1 MRMSSVCVSC
11 GLPSTGGSFL
21 PPLPGFALFL
31 SFVVR
36 RLGVSYFTKLWSGG
50 PGMALRPLVSSLQRR
65 NGGLEKCRLLR
76 RRTPVFVSPAECM
89 PPKRV
94 APRAWAAA

>member
-1 MRMSSVCVSC
+1 M
-11 GLPSTGGSFL
+11 

-65 NGGLEKCRLLR
+65 NGGLQKCRLLR
-76 RRTPVFVSPAECM
+76 RSLCRLLSACRPNGSL
-89 PPKRV
+89 
-94 APRAWAAA
+94 RAWAAA

>member
-1 MRMSSVCVSC
+1 MHALLRYMCVPILVCTADNA
-11 GLPSTGGSFL
+11 LHGSFL

-65 NGGLEKCRLLR
+65 NGGLEKV
-76 RRTPVFVSPAECM
+76 PIA
-89 PPKRV
+89 PPPDAGVCV
-94 APRAWAAA
+94 AC